1 LAKCLL
7 LYSEYSKINIIL
19 KTYILI
25 PAFNESAKIGE
36 VLKTLLLLNY
46 PVIVIDDGSTDET
59 ALTVSGFPVMLIRHA
74 LNLGQ
79 GAALETGMEA
89 ARRSGADFVIH
100 FDADGQHDPVDIEA
114 LLAPLRKGDADIVF
128 GSRFL
133 ERKASGLSFPK
144 KLILKTGRWFNYL
157 LTGILLTD
165 AHNGLRALN
174 KKALHAIHFQHPGMA
189 HASEI
194 LYEVKRKSLRYTE
207 IPVHILYTPYSKQK
221 GQGIGNAVNIL
232 FHLLFKRN

>member
-1 LAKCLL
+1 MNTFV
-7 LYSEYSKINIIL
+7 I
-19 KTYILI
+19 I
-25 PAFNESAKIGE
+25 PAFNESTGIGP
-36 VLKTLLLLNY
+36 VLGSLISSGY
-46 PVIVIDDGSTDET
+46 SIIVVDDGSTDKMSEI
-59 ALTVSGFPVMLIRHA
+59 VSGFPVFLIRHN

-89 ARRSGADFVIH
+89 ARRMNADFVVH
-100 FDADGQHDPVDIEA
+100 FDADGQHDPGDIEQ
-114 LLAPLRKGDADIVF
+114 LLLCLKNGDTDIVF

-133 ERKASGLSFPK
+133 SRKPTGISWTRK
-144 KLILKTGRWFNYL
+144 MILKTARWVNYL

-174 KKALHAIHFQHPGMA
+174 KKALSIIHFQQPGMA

-194 LYEVKRKSLRYTE
+194 LYAVKKHSLRYME
-207 IPVHILYTPYSKQK
+207 IPVHIRYTPYSKRK
-221 GQGIGNAVNIL
+221 GQGIMGAVNII